1 MINKIWFLFI
11 SIGIV
16 FGIIN
21 NKIDLINTQI
31 IKSAKDS
38 LDIFLNIFPTLVLW
52 VGVMNIVS
60 ESGLLIKISNFMY
73 PLFKHIFPD
82 IKKGDEALSYISS
95 ALTANFLG
103 MSNAATP
110 FSIKAMK
117 SLQEINTNKECASRS
132 MITFLLINSTGFVL
146 VPTTVISLRMMYK
159 SINPTKIILPTLLIT
174 FLSTIIAIILDKMI
188 NKVKNE
194 QLYNTNNYIFNCN
207 LQL

>member
-146 VPTTVISLRMMYK
+146 VPTTVIILRMMYK

-194 QLYNTNNYIFNCN
+194 
-207 LQL
+207 